1 MEESREQIH
10 TWKIRMTSATGAQAE
25 TCYEPEQDKFTPE
38 TGFDCGKFQATAEQA
53 RALQVYLRKRLRNN
67 FKWIRLFQFMGEPLN
82 EPAPPLPD
90 TLLQAIES
98 TRRARRTR
106 KAANV

>member
-1 MEESREQIH
+1 MEAREQIH
-10 TWKIRMTSATGAQAE
+10 TWKIRMRSTIGAQAE

-38 TGFDCGKFQATAEQA
+38 HDYDSGKFQATAEQA

-67 FKWIRLFQFMGEPLN
+67 FKWIRLFQFMGN